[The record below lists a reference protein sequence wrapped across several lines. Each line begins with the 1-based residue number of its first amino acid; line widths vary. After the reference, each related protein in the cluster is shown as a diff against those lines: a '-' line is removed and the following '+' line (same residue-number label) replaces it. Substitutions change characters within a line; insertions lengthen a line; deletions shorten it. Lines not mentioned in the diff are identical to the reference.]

1 MNDDVVI
8 ERLRHA
14 LDEVTAGAGD
24 EVIPLRSGARPRRNP
39 VLLAGSAVACVAL
52 LGAAVWV
59 FSRRDPEPV
68 ATAPEPTAAGPT
80 APALPTT
87 TAAVIAEPLRFALI
101 AADLVAQTPTTVYE
115 GNVEWTAAWVRASG
129 AADGLLTLKVYP
141 AGAWT
146 DPSVASVTRDPTDP
160 SRELVF
166 QSFGITAEQRSMIAA
181 EVVAGSGLPY
191 VLPNSDWVYLGSGE
205 ASLVAAVS
213 QVYMADD
220 DSSRHVVRLQEGS
233 FTFQFDEL
241 LTATTITAVP
251 VGRFDGWRAVQ
262 PDGSTRVVWDADGLW
277 VTMTISPALADRA
290 DGLIAAVVDRQQ
302 TSPAT
307 PVPAPQP

>member
-1 MNDDVVI
+1 MNDDLAI

-24 EVIPLRSGARPRRNP
+24 DVIALRSGARPRRNP

-68 ATAPEPTAAGPT
+68 ATAPDPTSAGRS

-101 AADLVAQTPTTVYE
+101 TADLVAQTPTTVYE

-141 AGAWT
+141 AGAWP
-146 DPSVASVTRDPTDP
+146 DPSVASVTPDPTDP

-166 QSFGITAEQRSMIAA
+166 QSFGITAEQRSVIAA

-191 VLPNSDWVYLGSGE
+191 VLPNSDWVYLGSGD
-205 ASLVAAVS
+205 ASRVAAAS
-213 QVYMADD
+213 QVYIADD
-220 DSSRHVVRLQEGS
+220 DSSRRVVRLQEGS
-233 FTFQFDEL
+233 FSFQFDEL

-251 VGRFDGWRAVQ
+251 IGRFDGWRAVQ
-262 PDGSTRVVWDADGLW
+262 ADGSTRVVWDADGLW
-277 VTMTISPALADRA
+277 ATMTISPALADRT